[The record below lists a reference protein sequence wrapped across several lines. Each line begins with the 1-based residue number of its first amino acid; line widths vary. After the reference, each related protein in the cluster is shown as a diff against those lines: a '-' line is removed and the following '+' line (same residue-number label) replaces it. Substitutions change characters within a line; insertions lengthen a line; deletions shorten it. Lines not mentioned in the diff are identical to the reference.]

1 MLENVSDNHLNM
13 ILDAAAEKY
22 KRMQG
27 QNVPDPMVK
36 PEDLKK
42 DFPPTPAGEAPDLT
56 PEEVQ
61 ANEAAQSSNI
71 NRNPAGIVDSIKSGA
86 DWLTKPAIEP
96 FKNLYNSVTGNDA
109 AVVAPGATSDQV
121 VNTAPD
127 ANTVPSPK
135 IGVEKIG
142 SIKQQSVPEL
152 APSEELKKA
161 ASIVGNEKDIN
172 YSDAQKLAKDTAN
185 AELSAANEAKQTG
198 EAIVGQI
205 PVMQQRQQEI
215 YNKIDAQTEKI
226 NQMTKIDPNRIWNN
240 GSVGNKIAFLVS
252 AGFGGL
258 QKGGA
263 LDNLIQNDLAAQVK
277 DAEIGS
283 ENDRGV
289 LQVFLKQGDT
299 MREAIQNAM
308 SYYPHLIKAQHDAA
322 IAGVN
327 SSDPAINIA
336 ATNSYNATQKMKF
349 DQSAKIA
356 EIEQTRQKT
365 NAGIKK
371 ENATFAQAADKSRVE
386 AGKYQSEQLKPTPA
400 AGAAAQQA
408 LEAKREVGN
417 MYNIETK
424 GHKGFDPG
432 SLTDKAEFRALA
444 NEDLSSGVFNNKIN
458 DMVNKFFPEVKDAAT
473 KSDIASYYSSAL
485 RAAESKAKNSGSR
498 LSKDN
503 INVYLKDVVPP
514 SGISKQD
521 LGKWQLRRSQSVSNM
536 ALPGG
541 AAALKIINQNK

>member
-27 QNVPDPMVK
+27 QNIPDPMVK

-42 DFPPTPAGEAPDLT
+42 DFPPTPTGEAPDLT

-61 ANEAAQSSNI
+61 ANEAAQNPNI
-71 NRNPAGIVDSIKSGA
+71 NRNPAGIIDSLKSGA

-96 FKNLYNSVTGNDA
+96 FKNLYNSVTGNDTPA
-109 AVVAPGATSDQV
+109 VAPGATSDQV

-152 APSEELKKA
+152 APSEQLKQA
-161 ASIVGNEKDIN
+161 ADTISKEKDIS
-172 YSDAQKLAKDTAN
+172 YDDALKVAKDTAT
-185 AELSAANEAKQTG
+185 AEQSAAEQAKQTG
-198 EAIVGQI
+198 EAVVGQI
-205 PVMQQRQQEI
+205 PAMQQRQQEI
-215 YNKIDAQTEKI
+215 YNRIDSQTEKI
-226 NQMTKIDPNRIWNN
+226 NNMTKVDPNRIWNN

-263 LDNLIQNDLAAQVK
+263 LDNLIQNDIAAQVK
-277 DAEIGS
+277 NAELGS
-283 ENDRGV
+283 ENDRGI
-289 LQVFLKQGDT
+289 LQVYLKQGDT

-308 SYYPHLIKAQHDAA
+308 AYYPHLVKAYHDAA

-327 SSDPAINIA
+327 ASDPAVTMA
-336 ATNSYNATQKMKF
+336 ATKSFNDNQKMIATQKIELAKV
-349 DQSAKIA
+349 DQ
-356 EIEQTRQKT
+356 ERQKT

-386 AGKYQSEQLKPTPA
+386 AGKYQADQTKPTPA

-424 GHKGFDPG
+424 GHRGFDPG